1 MLRQLLTMLA
11 VLSGLAAAPAAAEV
25 RAAEVQAQVADAA
38 DIVVTAERAAVV
50 AQQLVR
56 APALD
61 TGDEYA
67 APKRAFVASSAVR
80 IKVDRARE

>member
-38 DIVVTAERAAVV
+38 DIVVTAERTAVV
-50 AQQLVR
+50 AQQLVHT
-56 APALD
+56 PALD
-61 TGDEYA
+61 TADEYA
-67 APKRAFVASSAVR
+67 DPKRALAAPSAVR
-80 IKVDRARE
+80 IKADRARE